1 MIESLRR
8 RVFYGWWM
16 VVSGFGVQ
24 MLLSAVLSQSYGAY
38 VVLLREEFGWSKTAV
53 ASGYS
58 LLRLESGLLGPIEGW
73 LIDRFGP
80 RAVMRAGMVIF
91 AGGLMYFS
99 QIYSIL
105 ELYGAIFVM
114 AVGSSLGGFL
124 PVTVAVVNWFR
135 KRRATALAITQAGFA
150 VGGLVTPVVVF
161 CLETF
166 GWRETAFGSGVLVLF
181 AGLAMA
187 QVIRT
192 TPEQY
197 GMMPDGV
204 PPEAAADGVAVEEAN
219 FTARQAMRTRAFWCI
234 AIGHSFALLVISAVQ
249 VHTVAHLNEGLGYSL
264 GKAAL
269 VVSMITGMQMA
280 GQIAGGFIGDR
291 FNKQMV
297 TASCMAL
304 HMIGLLILAYTSLL
318 SLVILFAVM
327 HGMAMGIRGPLLQ
340 AMRADYFGRSAFGMI
355 VGMSTLV
362 TMFGNVLGPLI
373 AGILADSTGSY
384 TTGFTVLALLAGA
397 GSVFFLLAT
406 PPEPPAKEPADEL
419 ASGAVAAP
427 ATT

>member
-1 MIESLRR
+1 MIQTLRR

-16 VVSGFGVQ
+16 VASGFGVQ
-24 MLLSAVLSQSYGAY
+24 LLLSAVLSQSYGAY
-38 VVLLREEFGWSKTAV
+38 VVLLRGEFGWSKTAV

-91 AGGLMYFS
+91 AAGLMYFS
-99 QIYSIL
+99 QISSIL
-105 ELYGAIFVM
+105 ELYVAIFIM

-124 PVTVAVVNWFR
+124 PVTVAVVNWFK

-166 GWRETAFGSGVLVLF
+166 GWRETAFGSGVVVLVL
-181 AGLAMA
+181 GLAMA

-192 TPEQY
+192 TPERY
-197 GMMPDGV
+197 GMTPDGA
-204 PPEAAADGVAVEEAN
+204 PPLTSADGVQVEEVN

-234 AIGHSFALLVISAVQ
+234 ALGHSFALLVISAVQ
-249 VHTVAHLNEGLGYSL
+249 VHTVSHLNEPAGYSL
-264 GKAAL
+264 GAAAL
-269 VVSMITGMQMA
+269 IVSLMTSMQMV
-280 GQIAGGFIGDR
+280 GQLAGGVIGDR

-297 TASCMAL
+297 TASCMAF
-304 HMIGLLILAYTSLL
+304 HMIALLILAYTTLL
-318 SLVILFAVM
+318 PLIVLFAVM

-340 AMRADYFGRSAFGMI
+340 AMRADYFGRNAFGMI
-355 VGMSTLV
+355 VGISTLV
-362 TMFGNVLGPLI
+362 TMFGNVLGPLV
-373 AGILADSTGSY
+373 AGILADATGTY
-384 TTGFTVLALLAGA
+384 TLGFTVLALLAGA

-406 PPEPPAKEPADEL
+406 PPQPPGDERDDPLPRATVPAP
-419 ASGAVAAP
+419 VTP
-427 ATT
+427 